1 MEPYNAD
8 WPKQFAQIPAD
19 LAAQL
24 RGFKDVKIAHIGS
37 TAVLNLSARPV
48 IDILVTA
55 PSLDIDDVTTTL
67 AESGVYD
74 HQDDPRH
81 PNYSFLV
88 ARSAP
93 ISHAI
98 YLCPNNSLLARA
110 HLAIRDTLRSDSE
123 LQAYYTDP
131 KNRASEATN
140 EGVFQ
145 ACRDVQTSIQQHI
158 LIASQQ
164 FSTQELAALFL
175 SDESSRW
182 AAIST
187 ERLVL
192 REYEVEDVK
201 GMYLLESNPSNARY
215 QSWHPWN
222 YLEARQNVLR
232 GILRGFEKDRAVV
245 ELAVVHEGSFV
256 GRIGANVQRSV
267 SPCTGDNEEMRR
279 WRPAK
284 HADLWYSFL
293 PSAQGK
299 GLATEAMRAFVD
311 ELVKRNKEEGEFL
324 ELEIECDPRNVGSWK
339 MAERLGLEKETLTER
354 AWECKGEWVDSL
366 VYRKIV

>member
-8 WPKQFAQIPAD
+8 WPKQFVQIRAD

-24 RGFKDVKIAHIGS
+24 QGFKDVKITHIGS
-37 TAVLNLSARPV
+37 TAVFDLPARPI
-48 IDILVTA
+48 IDILVSA

-67 AESGVYD
+67 AESGTYD
-74 HQDDPRH
+74 HRDDSRY
-81 PNYSFLV
+81 PNCSFLV
-88 ARSAP
+88 PRSAAIP
-93 ISHAI
+93 HAI
-98 YLCPNNSLLARA
+98 YLCPNNSLSARA
-110 HLAIRDTLRSDSE
+110 HLAIRDTLRSDPE

-131 KNRASEATN
+131 KNRASEGAN
-140 EGVFQ
+140 EAALQ
-145 ACRDVQTSIQQHI
+145 ACRDVKTSIQHHL

-164 FSTQELAALFL
+164 FSTQELATLFL
-175 SDESSRW
+175 SNGSSRW

-192 REYEVEDVK
+192 REYEVNDVK
-201 GMYLLESNPSNARY
+201 GMYLLESNPANARY
-215 QSWHPWN
+215 QSWHPWTH
-222 YLEARQNVLR
+222 LEARQNVLR
-232 GILRGFEKDRAVV
+232 GILRGFENDRAVV
-245 ELAVVHEGSFV
+245 ELAVVLEGSFI
-256 GRIGANVQRSV
+256 GRIGAGVKQLV
-267 SPCTGDNEEMRR
+267 SPHTGDDEEMGR

-311 ELVKRNKEEGEFL
+311 ELVRRQKEEGEFL

-339 MAERLGLEKETLTER
+339 LAERLGLEKETLTER

-366 VYRKIV
+366 VYRKVV